1 MTQINPTTNL
11 SQIMNSIDLGPG
23 GGIQLMFAKLQ
34 MAQSQLCKTQ
44 ANDYMKQIQDIQEEQ
59 KKCADMIAMARDLQ
73 NKGKD
78 GQGVGLK
85 SINNVTT
92 QGKDC
97 YPMPKELVDFMDARN
112 LSYPNADKD
121 YILGKDEWEYTLKS
135 LTNYQEQVGTKT
147 QTLMVY
153 LQDFIGQY
161 NSFLQGANT
170 AISNANQ
177 VLTSI
182 ARGQ

>member
-1 MTQINPTTNL
+1 MTQINPTSL
-11 SQIMNSIDLGPG
+11 SQIMADIDLGPG

-44 ANDYMKQIQDIQEEQ
+44 ADDYMKQIQDIQEEQ
-59 KKCADMIAMARDLQ
+59 KKCADMIAKARELQ
-73 NKGKD
+73 NEAKTNDAGYTHMPDDMVQFFKD
-78 GQGVGLK
+78 RG
-85 SINNVTT
+85 
-92 QGKDC
+92 
-97 YPMPKELVDFMDARN
+97 
-112 LSYPNADKD
+112 LSYDTKGNDTKHNN
-121 YILGKDEWEYTLKS
+121 DEWEYNLKS
-135 LTNYQEQVGTKT
+135 LTNYQEQIGSKT

-170 AISNANQ
+170 AIANATQ

>member
-1 MTQINPTTNL
+1 MTQVNPNQSL
-11 SQIMNSIDLGPG
+11 SQIMSSIDLGPG

-34 MAQSQLCKTQ
+34 MAQSMICKDQ

-59 KKCADMIAMARDLQ
+59 KKCADMISRARALQ
-73 NKGKD
+73 NDVKSG
-78 GQGVGLK
+78 GVSDMPPDMVKFFNDRGL
-85 SINNVTT
+85 S
-92 QGKDC
+92 
-97 YPMPKELVDFMDARN
+97 F
-112 LSYPNADKD
+112 DKTGND
-121 YILGKDEWEYTLKS
+121 VKHNKDEWEFNLKS
-135 LTNYQEQVGTKT
+135 LTNYQEQIGAKT

-153 LQDFIGQY
+153 LQDFIGQH
-161 NSFLQGANT
+161 NAFLQGANT

>member
-1 MTQINPTTNL
+1 MTQINPTSL
-11 SQIMNSIDLGPG
+11 SQIMADIDLGPG

-59 KKCADMIAMARDLQ
+59 KKCADMIALARDLQ
-73 NKGKD
+73 SKGNN

-85 SINNVTT
+85 SINGVTT
-92 QGKDC
+92 KGKDC
-97 YPMPKELVDFMDARN
+97 YPMPKELVEFMDARS
-112 LSYPNADKD
+112 LSYPNADQD

-135 LTNYQEQVGTKT
+135 LTNYQEQIGSKT

-170 AISNANQ
+170 AIANANQ
-177 VLTSI
+177 VLTNI

>member
-1 MTQINPTTNL
+1 MSTINPATSL

-59 KKCADMIAMARDLQ
+59 KKCADMISIARDLQ

-78 GQGVGLK
+78 GQGVGIE
-85 SINNVTT
+85 SINGVTT
-92 QGKDC
+92 RGKDC
-97 YPMPKELVDFMDARN
+97 YPMPQELVTFMDQRN
-112 LSYPNADKD
+112 LSYPNADND
-121 YILGKDEWEYTLKS
+121 YILGKDEWDYTLKS
-135 LTNYQEQVGTKT
+135 LTNYQEQIGSKT

-177 VLTSI
+177 VLTNI

>member
-1 MTQINPTTNL
+1 MTQINPTSL
-11 SQIMNSIDLGPG
+11 SQIMADIDLGPG

-44 ANDYMKQIQDIQEEQ
+44 ADDYMKQIQDIQEEQ
-59 KKCADMIAMARDLQ
+59 KKCADMIARARDLQ
-73 NKGKD
+73 NQAKNDK
-78 GQGVGLK
+78 K
-85 SINNVTT
+85 CTT
-92 QGKDC
+92 
-97 YPMPKELVDFMDARN
+97 MPDDMVKFFDDRG
-112 LSYPNADKD
+112 LSYDQTGNDK
-121 YILGKDEWEYTLKS
+121 IHNKDEWEYNLKS
-135 LTNYQEQVGTKT
+135 LTNYQEQIGSKT

-170 AISNANQ
+170 AIANANQ